1 MTVLVQ
7 QLSALLKGG
16 RSVGRVWDELWLLR
30 GARYD
35 VTGSGADHAPVPTAP
50 PPPGPAP
57 GRWVRPLAGGR
68 PGVPTLSAESLELLS
83 AARAEAGQGAP
94 IGGAIRRRLARDE
107 GTAAGHR
114 QPTGRTAERG
124 VWLELAA
131 CFDIAEASGC
141 PLADILTR
149 YAAHLEAGEDAAGA
163 RRTALAGPKATAA
176 ILTWLPFAG
185 LALAML
191 LGVDAAGILL
201 GTPLGLLCLAAGA
214 GLAAAGRIWS
224 GRLVRSAEGHRW

>member
-1 MTVLVQ
+1 MAGP
-7 QLSALLKGG
+7 SADDWPATKEPRQATGN
-16 RSVGRVWDELWLLR
+16 RRDSLR
-30 GARYD
+30 
-35 VTGSGADHAPVPTAP
+35 SGAF
-50 PPPGPAP
+50 
-57 GRWVRPLAGGR
+57 
-68 PGVPTLSAESLELLS
+68 
-83 AARAEAGQGAP
+83 
-94 IGGAIRRRLARDE
+94 
-107 GTAAGHR
+107 
-114 QPTGRTAERG
+114 
-124 VWLELAA
+124 WLELAA

-149 YAAHLEAGEDAAGA
+149 YAAHLEAGDDAAGA

>member
-1 MTVLVQ
+1 MSVLVQ

-16 RSVGRVWDELWLLR
+16 RSVGSVWEELWLLH

-35 VTGSGADHAPVPTAP
+35 HAGSDADHAPVPTAP
-50 PPPGPAP
+50 PPGPAP
-57 GRWVRPLAGGR
+57 GRRLRPRTEGG
-68 PGVPTLSAESLELLS
+68 PGVPSLSAGSLELLS
-83 AARAEAGQGAP
+83 AARAAAGQGAP
-94 IGGAIRRRLARDE
+94 VGGAIRRRLARDD
-107 GTAAGHR
+107 GIAAVRR
-114 QPTGRTAERG
+114 QPAGQAWERG

-149 YAAHLEAGEDAAGA
+149 YGAHLEAGDDAAGA

-191 LGVDAAGILL
+191 LGVDAAGVLL

-214 GLAAAGRIWS
+214 GLAAVGRIWS
-224 GRLVRSAEGHRW
+224 GRLVRSAEGHLW